1 MMTGVGLS
9 HPCHLFI
16 NKGGYQMNFMDDSFT
31 TIEKGIE
38 ELKRAVD
45 LRNSMGGEM
54 YYNMLNEDVL
64 RIADKLIGMGAD
76 RSKLEGI
83 MGTWQYA

>member
-1 MMTGVGLS
+1 
-9 HPCHLFI
+9 
-16 NKGGYQMNFMDDSFT
+16 MNFMDDSFT

-45 LRNSMGGEM
+45 LRNSMGGAM

-76 RSKLEGI
+76 KSQLEDI

>member
-1 MMTGVGLS
+1 
-9 HPCHLFI
+9 
-16 NKGGYQMNFMDDSFT
+16 MNFMDDSFT

-45 LRNSMGGEM
+45 LRNSMGGAM
-54 YYNMLNEDVL
+54 YYNILNEDVL
-64 RIADKLIGMGAD
+64 RIADKLIGMGAEK
-76 RSKLEGI
+76 SQLESI

>member
-1 MMTGVGLS
+1 
-9 HPCHLFI
+9 
-16 NKGGYQMNFMDDSFT
+16 MNFMDDSFT

-45 LRNSMGGEM
+45 LRNSMGGAM

-64 RIADKLIGMGAD
+64 RIADKLIGMSAD
-76 RSKLEGI
+76 KSKLEGI

>member
-1 MMTGVGLS
+1 
-9 HPCHLFI
+9 
-16 NKGGYQMNFMDDSFT
+16 MNFMDDSFI

-45 LRNSMGGEM
+45 LRNSMGGAM

-64 RIADKLIGMGAD
+64 RIADKLIDMGAD
-76 RSKLEGI
+76 KPKLEGI

>member
-1 MMTGVGLS
+1 
-9 HPCHLFI
+9 
-16 NKGGYQMNFMDDSFT
+16 MNFMDDSFT

-45 LRNSMGGEM
+45 LRNSMGGAM

-64 RIADKLIGMGAD
+64 RIADKLISMGAEK
-76 RSKLEGI
+76 SQLESI